1 MGDYEKY
8 EADCKRIRKENKTL
22 IKGFEGYLKEKNL
35 SKNTIGKHVQNID
48 FFIDEF
54 LLYEDSTSP
63 ADGVSEVS
71 YFLGA
76 WFIKKAMW
84 ATEAAI
90 KSNIASLKNFYTW
103 MNSQGKITDEE
114 LADLKL
120 TIKEEKQEWIDTL
133 KRYDDPDCDHED
145 VWGF

>member
-8 EADCKRIRKENKTL
+8 EANCKRIRKENKTL
-22 IKGFEGYLKEKNL
+22 LKGFEGYLKEKNL
-35 SKNTIGKHVQNID
+35 SKNTIGKHIQNID

-76 WFIKKAMW
+76 
-84 ATEAAI
+84 
-90 KSNIASLKNFYTW
+90 
-103 MNSQGKITDEE
+103 
-114 LADLKL
+114 
-120 TIKEEKQEWIDTL
+120 
-133 KRYDDPDCDHED
+133 C
-145 VWGF
+145 